1 MLDETPTPA
10 SKTGRIILPLLAVT
24 GIAAILTILDANN
37 WVAMPDELTATVRW
51 IAIGF
56 LCYYGWL
63 KNSLT
68 TWILI
73 SMVIGTEFGY
83 DFPWIAEHLN
93 IVSRI
98 FIRLI
103 KTIIGPLLFGTL
115 VVGIAGH
122 SNLKQVGRMGWKAL
136 LYFEIVTTIALF
148 IGLGAINLTQAGWG
162 IPRDERKPPVDVA
175 LSDSTLQLRL
185 DESRGTY
192 ELTRGGES
200 LTQTPPPVRQNWEE
214 IVMHIF
220 PENIA
225 KSVYNGDVLQIVVFS
240 ILFAIGLALVTRENQ
255 KRRMLNFAESLSEV
269 MFKFTQVIMYFAP
282 FAVGAAIAYTISEK
296 GFGVLVNLAMLLGTL
311 YGALI
316 VFILLVFVPIALF
329 IRLPIRRFIKAI
341 AEPVTLAFATTS
353 SESALPKAMKAM
365 EELGVPRKIVA
376 FVMPTGYSFNLDGT
390 TLYLSLATIFVAQA
404 CGVQL
409 SFGNQLLIVFTL
421 MLTSKGVAGVPR
433 ASLVILSATVTNYS
447 YLGLEDWPIFVIIGI
462 DELMD
467 MARTAVNVIGN
478 CLATAV
484 VARWEGEDHYND
496 PNYIPETELEV

>member
-1 MLDETPTPA
+1 MILDETPNPNPDQTN
-10 SKTGRIILPLLAVT
+10 RNILLAFVASAAV
-24 GIAAILTILDANN
+24 AAIVTALQINN
-37 WVAMPDELTATVRW
+37 DLAGVLRWV
-51 IAIGF
+51 AIGF
-56 LCYYGWL
+56 LCVWAGRR
-63 KNSLT
+63 NNLT
-68 TWILI
+68 TWILV
-73 SMVIGTEFGY
+73 SMVIGAEFGN
-83 DFPWIAEHLN
+83 DFPWIAEYLN
-93 IVSRI
+93 IVSKI

-103 KTIIGPLLFGTL
+103 KAIIGPLLFGTL

-148 IGLGAINLTQAGWG
+148 IGLGAINLTQAGAG
-162 IPRDERKPPVDVA
+162 IPRDERKPPVDVSFA
-175 LSDSTLQLRL
+175 DSTLQLRL
-185 DESRGTY
+185 NESNGTY
-192 ELTRGGES
+192 QIVRGDQA
-200 LTQTPPPVRQNWEE
+200 LTQAPPVVRQNWEE
-214 IVMHIF
+214 IVLHIF

-240 ILFAIGLALVTRENQ
+240 ILFAIGLALVAHENQ

-269 MFKFTQVIMYFAP
+269 MFKFTQVVMYFAP

-316 VFILLVFVPIALF
+316 VFILLVFVPVALM
-329 IRLPIRRFIKAI
+329 IKLPIRRFVKAI

-365 EELGVPRKIVA
+365 EDLGVPRKIVA

-409 SFGNQLLIVFTL
+409 SFANQLLIVFTL

-433 ASLVILSATVTNYS
+433 ASLVILSATVTNFS

-484 VARWEGEDHYND
+484 VARWEGEDRYND
-496 PNYIPETELEV
+496 PNYNAEVEAEV